1 MRPAAARR
9 VVAASG
15 VLVAAAA
22 AAGLLVFGGPGASR
36 SVDRDGRR
44 LADLQTIA
52 EALVCHAEAGAPPA
66 GAPPAAPASLAE
78 VSPACLWPGRVAGL
92 VDPATGAPYA
102 LDRATPGVARVC
114 AAFERPGAAPRWA
127 PPSFDAP
134 TGCLAALL
142 PRQPAD

>member
-66 GAPPAAPASLAE
+66 APASLAE
-78 VSPACLWPGRVAGL
+78 VSPACLSPGRAAGL